1 MDCNPRGS
9 SVQGILQARILEWV
23 AISFSRGFS
32 QPRDWTWVSCFA
44 GRLYQLNQQ
53 GSPYYRE
60 TIALRDQLCL
70 HIDGNCQEK
79 IIDGE
84 ESPIIFKIYVND
96 VGLYSK
102 TPEKIL
108 QHFREQ
114 YWHDHFYSLGDVRR
128 RGRWQFVIRETI
140 AGLERMMTLDPE
152 NCQWLPKIFS
162 KFLSPFPLIVKFLQ
176 IACLDINVNKK
187 HSGNIFNRI

>member
-1 MDCNPRGS
+1 M
-9 SVQGILQARILEWV
+9 EWV

-44 GRLYQLNQQ
+44 GGLYQLNQR

-70 HIDGNCQEK
+70 NIDGNCQEK

-84 ESPIIFKIYVND
+84 ESPIILKIYDND

-108 QHFREQ
+108 
-114 YWHDHFYSLGDVRR
+114 
-128 RGRWQFVIRETI
+128 
-140 AGLERMMTLDPE
+140 
-152 NCQWLPKIFS
+152 
-162 KFLSPFPLIVKFLQ
+162 
-176 IACLDINVNKK
+176 
-187 HSGNIFNRI
+187 